1 MIQLMPIV
9 KLEDESIINAVTRP
23 NAQVDREEERLKEYE
38 EDATPDLEDI
48 RCAHSE
54 PGLSEGVV

>member
-9 KLEDESIINAVTRP
+9 KLEDKSIINAVTRP

-54 PGLSEGVV
+54 PRLSEGVV